1 MKEKIL
7 IKHYIETDE
16 KTIPMDSLSDKE
28 KVRISL
34 LLQDTFMEALGYQ
47 RRNNTE

>member
-1 MKEKIL
+1 MKEKII

-16 KTIPMDSLSDKE
+16 KTIPMESLSEKE

-34 LLQDTFMEALGYQ
+34 LLQDTFMETLGY
-47 RRNNTE
+47 RRRKNTE